1 MKLARAGLVL
11 AALVFFTFGIGF
23 LLVPVQWAEA
33 VDIALPTA
41 LARTDF
47 RATYGGFEIG
57 VGLFLALCAARA
69 EWVRPGLVA
78 MMLAAGGF
86 GAGRLAGI
94 VVERTAGPLMLGFVL
109 LEWAIVGVTLY
120 VLRRLDR
127 TTAS

>member
-1 MKLARAGLVL
+1 MKLARAGLVF
-11 AALVFFTFGIGF
+11 AALVFFTFGMGF

-41 LARTDF
+41 LARTDL

-57 VGLFLALCAARA
+57 FALFLALCAART

-78 MMLAAGGF
+78 LMLAAGGF

-94 VVERTAGPLMLGFVL
+94 IVERSAGPLMLGFVL
-109 LEWAIVGVTLY
+109 IEWAIVGLALY
-120 VLRRLDR
+120 LIRRLDR
-127 TTAS
+127 APAV